1 MISRRS
7 GSFGIWE
14 RAIGVASFCL
24 AVAACWL
31 SAVPTIA
38 ATSQQLGGVVLEDV
52 HPRVIT
58 PNGDSRNDKVF
69 FQFDTT
75 VAGLPIEAD
84 VRDIL
89 GARVAGLKMND
100 TEDALT
106 WDGRDDSGN
115 RMPSGIYIYSIKIG
129 QSHAT
134 GTVVVAR

>member
-1 MISRRS
+1 MMRLGRGVVCFVLLA
-7 GSFGIWE
+7 GSFG
-14 RAIGVASFCL
+14 L
-24 AVAACWL
+24 T
-31 SAVPTIA
+31 AVPASA

-58 PNGDSRNDKVF
+58 PNGDSKNDKVF

-129 QSHAT
+129 QNHAT